1 MKARTAAPGVLET
14 MQSLWALSHALEA
27 RSKWMLRN
35 LGITG
40 PQRLLLRVIGEAPG
54 CSPGEAARGLS
65 LNPGTVSRLAS
76 GLERSGLV
84 RRAEDRSDGRRQRLI
99 LTRRG
104 ESLNR
109 DARWTVEAA
118 VRASLQGA
126 TAAEIRQACA
136 FVDRLVGELALPR
149 GTPEPRRS
157 RVARRRGTP

>member
-1 MKARTAAPGVLET
+1 MKARTATSGALDV

-35 LGITG
+35 LGVTG
-40 PQRLLLRVIGEAPG
+40 PQRLLLRFVGEAPG
-54 CSPGEAARGLS
+54 CSPGEAARGLR
-65 LNPGTVSRLAS
+65 LNPGTVSRLAT

-118 VRASLQGA
+118 VRASLDGA
-126 TAAEIRQACA
+126 TAAEVRQARA

-149 GTPEPRRS
+149 GRLAPRRGP
-157 RVARRRGTP
+157 VARRRGTP